1 MSGLVGFLRYISPM
15 TLSKRKFL
23 TLISAFALSMSGSA
37 SIAQNAAIYSG
48 LDRIHPVVA
57 EHGMVS
63 AQEKVAAKI
72 GLEILKSGGNAV
84 DASVA
89 VGFALAV
96 TLPRAG
102 NLGGGG
108 FMIVHDAKAG
118 STKAIDYREMAP
130 KAAFQDMY
138 LDGAGEPV
146 KNRSRFHGL
155 AIGVPGTV
163 AGMVMALETYGS
175 MPLADVIAPA
185 IKLARGGIVVTPS
198 LSNNLKRAEK
208 RLKRWPQTAA
218 VFYKPD
224 GGFYE
229 VGEVFKQPDLART
242 LELISAQGAD
252 GFYKGKTAQKIADAV
267 QGADGMI
274 TTVDMANYTPVL
286 RDTVSGTYRGY
297 TIHSMPPPSS
307 GGTHIVQIL
316 NTLEGYP
323 IADMGHNS
331 AQTIHLM
338 AEAMKQ
344 AYADR
349 ATYLGDADF
358 VDVPVKQLTDKDYAS
373 DIRAAIGMARARPAI
388 EVKASDLVPYESN
401 ETTHYS
407 VIDRFGNAV
416 SNTYTINFSFG
427 SGIVATGTGVLMNNE
442 MDDFSAKSG
451 VANAYGLIGGDAN
464 AVEAGKRPL
473 SSMSPTIVMQDGKV
487 FLVTGSPGGARIITT
502 TLQVIMNVIDHGM
515 NISEAT
521 QAPRIHHQWLPDEL
535 RIEEGIS
542 ADTKAI
548 LRAKGHDI
556 VIKRTMGAV
565 QSIMV
570 DPETGVLLGAT
581 DLRRTGSSVEG
592 Y

>member
-1 MSGLVGFLRYISPM
+1 M
-15 TLSKRKFL
+15 TLSKRKFI
-23 TLISAFALSMSGSA
+23 TLISACALALSGTG

-48 LDRIHPVVA
+48 FDRVHPVVA
-57 EHGMVS
+57 ENGMVA
-63 AQEKVAAKI
+63 AQEKIAAQV
-72 GLEILKSGGNAV
+72 GLEILKAGGNAI

-108 FMIVHDAKAG
+108 FMIVHDAQTG

-130 KAAFQDMY
+130 ADAFKDMY
-138 LDGAGEPV
+138 LDEAGEPV

-163 AGMVMALETYGS
+163 AGMVMALQQYGS
-175 MPLADVIAPA
+175 MTLSQVITPA
-185 IKLARGGIVVTPS
+185 IKLARDGIVVTPS
-198 LSNNLKRAEK
+198 LSDNLKRAEE

-229 VGEVFKQPDLART
+229 PGEIFKQPDLAHT
-242 LELISAQGAD
+242 LEIIAQNGVD
-252 GFYKGKTAQKIADAV
+252 GFYKGETAQKIAAAV
-267 QGADGMI
+267 QAAEGLITVADMGAYKS
-274 TTVDMANYTPVL
+274 VS

-297 TIHSMPPPSS
+297 DIHSMPPPSS

-323 IADMGHNS
+323 ITDLGANS
-331 AQTIHLM
+331 AQSIHLM

-358 VDVPVKQLTDKDYAS
+358 VDVPVKELTDKAYAS
-373 DIRAAIGMARARPAI
+373 DIRDMIDAGKARPAVDVRAGI
-388 EVKASDLVPYESN
+388 LTPYESN

-407 VIDRFGNAV
+407 VVDRFGNAV
-416 SNTYTINFSFG
+416 SNTYTINFSYG

-442 MDDFSAKSG
+442 MDDFSAKPG
-451 VANAYGLIGGDAN
+451 EPNAFGLIGDDAN
-464 AVEAGKRPL
+464 KIEPGKRPL
-473 SSMSPTIVMQDGKV
+473 SSMSPTFV
-487 FLVTGSPGGARIITT
+487 FSEDNVAVLGTPGGSRIIT
-502 TLQVIMNVIDHGM
+502 M
-515 NISEAT
+515 
-521 QAPRIHHQWLPDEL
+521 
-535 RIEEGIS
+535 
-542 ADTKAI
+542 
-548 LRAKGHDI
+548 
-556 VIKRTMGAV
+556 
-565 QSIMV
+565 
-570 DPETGVLLGAT
+570 VLLGLLDYFDGHDVTSWVSKPRYHHQYLPDRLYTEKDAFSAELIAQLKDMGHDVRVSKGSWGNMHAAYWNKNT
-581 DLRRTGSSVEG
+581 GEVAAASDPRTTTGSAVVK
-592 Y
+592 

>member
-1 MSGLVGFLRYISPM
+1 TF
-15 TLSKRKFL
+15 SKRKFL
-23 TLISAFALSMSGSA
+23 SLFSAIALAMSGTNGF
-37 SIAQNAAIYSG
+37 AQSSAIYSG
-48 LDRIHPVVA
+48 LDRVHPVVA
-57 EHGMVS
+57 ENGMVA
-63 AQEKVAAKI
+63 AQEKVAAEV
-72 GLEILKSGGNAV
+72 GLAILQAGGNAV

-108 FMIVHDAKAG
+108 FMIVHDAKVG

-130 KAAFQDMY
+130 KAAFKDMY
-138 LDGAGEPV
+138 LDANGEPV

-163 AGMVMALETYGS
+163 AGMEMALQQYGS
-175 MPLADVIAPA
+175 MSLSQVIAPA
-185 IKLARGGIVVTPS
+185 IKLARDGIVVTTS
-198 LSNNLKRAEK
+198 LSNNLKRAEE

-218 VFYKPD
+218 VFYKPG

-229 VGEVFKQPDLART
+229 AGEIFKQPDLAHT
-242 LELISAQGAD
+242 LELIAEFGAN
-252 GFYKGKTAQKIADAV
+252 GFYKGEVAQKIAAAV
-267 QGADGMI
+267 QAAEGMI
-274 TTVDMANYTPVL
+274 TVADMGAYHAVL

-297 TIHSMPPPSS
+297 DIHSMPPPSS

-323 IADMGHNS
+323 IADLGANS

-358 VDVPVKQLTDKDYAS
+358 VDVPVNELMDKHYAS
-373 DIRAAIGMARARPAI
+373 DIRWQIDMGKARPAAQ
-388 EVKASDLVPYESN
+388 VKASTLTPYESN

-407 VIDRFGNAV
+407 VVDRFGNAV
-416 SNTYTINFSFG
+416 SNTYTINFSYG

-473 SSMSPTIVMQDGKV
+473 SSMSPTIVMKDGKV
-487 FLVTGSPGGARIITT
+487 FLVTGSPGGSRIITT
-502 TLQVIMNVIDHGM
+502 TLQILMNVIDHKM
-515 NISEAT
+515 NIAEAT
-521 QAPRIHHQWLPDEL
+521 LAPRIHHQWLPDEL
-535 RIEEGIS
+535 RVEEGIS

-548 LRAKGHDI
+548 LRAKGHD
-556 VIKRTMGAV
+556 VVVKRTMGAV

-570 DPETGVLLGAT
+570 DPETGILLGST
-581 DLRRTGSSVEG
+581 DMRRTGSSVEG

>member
-1 MSGLVGFLRYISPM
+1 MS
-15 TLSKRKFL
+15 LSKRKLL
-23 TLISAFALSMSGSA
+23 TLISAFALAMSGSA

-48 LDRIHPVVA
+48 LDRIHPVIA

-72 GLEILKSGGNAV
+72 GLGILMAGGNAV

-108 FMIVHDAKAG
+108 FMIVHDTKTGA
-118 STKAIDYREMAP
+118 TKAIDYREMAP
-130 KAAFQDMY
+130 SAAFKGMY
-138 LDGAGEPV
+138 LDGSGNPV

-163 AGMVMALETYGS
+163 AGMVLALEQYGTMS
-175 MPLADVIAPA
+175 LAKVIAPA
-185 IKLARGGIVVTPS
+185 IKLARSGIVVTPS
-198 LSNNLKRAEK
+198 LSNNLKQAEE

-218 VFYKPD
+218 VFYKAD

-229 VGEVFKQPDLART
+229 AGEIFKQPDLAHT

-252 GFYKGKTAQKIADAV
+252 GFYKGETAQKVADAV
-267 QGADGMI
+267 QSAEGMI
-274 TTVDMANYTPVL
+274 TVDDMGAYNPVL

-297 TIHSMPPPSS
+297 AIHSMPPPSS

-316 NTLEGYP
+316 NILEGYP
-323 IADMGHNS
+323 IADLGHNS

-358 VDVPVKQLTDKDYAS
+358 VDVPVVELTDKLYAS
-373 DIRAAIGMARARPAI
+373 DIRAAIDMGKARPAL
-388 EVKASDLVPYESN
+388 EVKASTLTPYESN

-407 VIDRFGNAV
+407 VVDRFGNAV
-416 SNTYTINFSFG
+416 SNTYTINFSYG
-427 SGIVATGTGVLMNNE
+427 SGIVAAGTGVLMNNE

-473 SSMSPTIVMQDGKV
+473 SSMSPTIVMKDGKV
-487 FLVTGSPGGARIITT
+487 FLVTGSPGGSRIITT

-515 NISEAT
+515 NIAEAT

-535 RIEEGIS
+535 RVEQGIS

-556 VIKRTMGAV
+556 VVKRTMGAV

-570 DPETGVLLGAT
+570 DPETGLLLGAT